1 VILGFAYAGVGVG
14 TVPVMLL
21 YHVHFDVADVP
32 TLERRYVSDGFDVV
46 ARYGYLGREHQ
57 AFGPEMGWDEL
68 ERIGLRLRLVELE
81 SGAVNVVVMRGKN
94 DVPHLGQIGWGGS
107 DEEVA
112 AARGRADDLGLR
124 MRANPNRILINS
136 GQGFDIELTP
146 PDRHS
151 YDAAARAARSISWLE
166 VACADPAAASSVVSQ
181 VVGDGADDQLR
192 FVEGSGRHASLR
204 AWELNESAYA
214 G

>member
-1 VILGFAYAGVGVG
+1 
-14 TVPVMLL
+14 
-21 YHVHFDVADVP
+21 
-32 TLERRYVSDGFDVV
+32 
-46 ARYGYLGREHQ
+46 
-57 AFGPEMGWDEL
+57 
-68 ERIGLRLRLVELE
+68 LVELE

-136 GQGFDIELTP
+136 GQGFDIELTA

-151 YDAAARAARSISWLE
+151 CDAAARAAR
-166 VACADPAAASSVVSQ
+166 ADRAAASSVVSQ